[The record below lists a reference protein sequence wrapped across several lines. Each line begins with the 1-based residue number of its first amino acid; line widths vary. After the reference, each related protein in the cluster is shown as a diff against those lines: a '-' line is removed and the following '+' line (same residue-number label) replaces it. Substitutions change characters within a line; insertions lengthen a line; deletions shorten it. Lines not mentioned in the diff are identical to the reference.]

1 MNKRSVGAYWEGR
14 VTEYLRMQG
23 YTILYRN
30 YRTRYSEID
39 IIAQDRKELT
49 FIEVKYRKDNS
60 AGDPLE
66 AVTYS
71 KQNKIY
77 NAARFFLKENGYDV
91 ENTCIRFDVIG
102 ILGDKITHIE
112 NACMYVGWDV

>member
-91 ENTCIRFDVIG
+91 ENTSIRFDVIG
-102 ILGDKITHIE
+102 ILGDKITHIK
-112 NACMYVGWDV
+112 NAF